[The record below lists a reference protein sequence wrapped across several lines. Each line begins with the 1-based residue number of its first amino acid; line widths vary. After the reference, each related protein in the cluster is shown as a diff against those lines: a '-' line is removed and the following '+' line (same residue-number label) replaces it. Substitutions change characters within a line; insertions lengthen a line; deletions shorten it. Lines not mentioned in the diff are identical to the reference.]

1 MNQRSNSNLQR
12 GRFPYLAHKFAASS
26 RSPPEKRNS
35 NRENYSSLVKL
46 SMTQF
51 VEWRTRVVAP
61 GASFVHKNSS
71 PEAPSNKA
79 DSDTNSHQL
88 PLMKN
93 KINLKNTNLISQLSH
108 HDIPSKKTEAGNQ
121 ASFQSFF
128 LRAMNRNL
136 GVKSS
141 ARNPSQSL
149 AASFNTEE
157 LSLMNKRKR
166 VAVTKF
172 YTEADSSPIACKALK
187 LEALH
192 SPCRNFND
200 LKSIFRGNKLNTST
214 ENGDSSSM
222 TIWVSRVMPKKPR
235 FYQTEVLSQNSIVQN
250 PGEKILG
257 QSFGV
262 IQVPSISLKKEE
274 SSSIEDEFPFFEDR
288 ENKSNCSIRLEEK
301 IVVPSKP
308 LIDAASENRRKKLQV
323 YIGNSFYKEN
333 NEKNGAKKRDFPRN
347 NSRNPNSFKED
358 TEANTNIQELI
369 ISKLVPL
376 QASLPTRV
384 NYSQDKFAINE
395 NLIED
400 CPLVNFRAFPR
411 ALMNHSE
418 ISNFINNEYHSYW
431 MDCIEKLLFSQNV
444 YEEEVGYNTVLK
456 NRMGIS
462 AFPQLCSDAHYDACY
477 TDFLYFMSQ
486 VYTDLEC
493 AH

>member
-1 MNQRSNSNLQR
+1 MSQRTSSNLQK
-12 GRFPYLAHKFAASS
+12 GRFPNLAQKFAACS
-26 RSPPEKRNS
+26 RSPPEKRKS
-35 NRENYSSLVKL
+35 NREICPSLVKL

-51 VEWRTRVVAP
+51 VEWRTRLIAP
-61 GASFVHKNSS
+61 GATFAHNNSI
-71 PEAPSNKA
+71 PEVPSNKA
-79 DSDTNSHQL
+79 DSDTNLHQL
-88 PLMKN
+88 PPMKN
-93 KINLKNTNLISQLSH
+93 KFNLKNTNSISQLSH
-108 HDIPSKKTEAGNQ
+108 HDFPSKKSEAGYQ

-141 ARNPSQSL
+141 TRHPSQSL

-157 LSLMNKRKR
+157 FSLLNKRKR
-166 VAVTKF
+166 VVVTKF
-172 YTEADSSPIACKALK
+172 HTEADSSPIASKALR

-192 SPCRNFND
+192 SPCKNFND
-200 LKSIFRGNKLNTST
+200 LKSVFRGNKLDTST
-214 ENGDSSSM
+214 ENDVCSSM
-222 TIWVSRVMPKKPR
+222 TIWVSRDMPKKPKI
-235 FYQTEVLSQNSIVQN
+235 FQTELISQNSIVKN
-250 PGEKILG
+250 SGEKILG
-257 QSFGV
+257 QSLGV
-262 IQVPSISLKKEE
+262 VQMPSICFKKEE
-274 SSSIEDEFPFFEDR
+274 SSNIEDEFPFSEDR
-288 ENKSNCSIRLEEK
+288 QNNSNCSIRLEEN
-301 IVVPSKP
+301 IVLPSKP
-308 LIDAASENRRKKLQV
+308 LIDAASENRRRKLQV
-323 YIGNSFYKEN
+323 YIENNFYKEK
-333 NEKNGAKKRDFPRN
+333 NEKSGAKKRDFPRN

-358 TEANTNIQELI
+358 SEAKNSIQELI

-395 NLIED
+395 HIIED

-418 ISNFINNEYHSYW
+418 ISSYINNQYQSYW
-431 MDCIEKLLFSQNV
+431 MDCIDKLLLSQNV
-444 YEEEVGYNTVLK
+444 YEEEVGYNTILK